1 MPCHRARTCSWK
13 GKRER
18 SGPAGPG
25 LNVGMGLLP
34 PHKACQPQKGQGEE
48 KGLIFVTDTQ
58 LRPLRFSE
66 SFYEKCLKWK
76 LEGGFGFSF
85 LEFCTKGQGE

>member
-1 MPCHRARTCSWK
+1 
-13 GKRER
+13 
-18 SGPAGPG
+18 
-25 LNVGMGLLP
+25 MGLLP

-85 LEFCTKGQGE
+85 LEISTKGQGE